1 MIELFSDAGKCY
13 ISYPQKFLA
22 YMIEKTDSAIQ
33 IQNLIDLIRILP
45 TKRSN
50 KYSDLRA
57 RKIPYLLFEDTFY
70 SSYYLDLIEKSKG
83 VIPMISHSK
92 IPIF

>member
-1 MIELFSDAGKCY
+1 
-13 ISYPQKFLA
+13 
-22 YMIEKTDSAIQ
+22 MIEKTDSTIQ
-33 IQNLIDLIRILP
+33 IQNLKDLLSILP

-57 RKIPYLLFEDTFY
+57 KKIPYLLLEDTFY
-70 SSYYLDLIEKSKG
+70 SSYYLDLIEKSNRVK
-83 VIPMISHSK
+83 STTSQK